1 MRSSLVAFVRG
12 EAIRRG
18 QSKRPEP
25 TPDRQRVNEEILA
38 PRVRL
43 IGANGEQLGVV
54 SLREALNAAREQGL
68 DLVEVASNADPP
80 VCKVLDYGKFQ
91 YLQMKKHREAR
102 KSQKVTEVKEIRL
115 RPKTDDYHQGFKV
128 KQARR
133 FLAAGMKVKVRIQFR
148 GREITHPE
156 IGREQLK
163 EVVEELADVAVVEQH
178 PNMEGRSMLMV
189 MAPLAAGAVQHAR
202 PAADASR
209 GAPVVAAGDAS
220 EPADAALDDLDDD
233 LDIGG
238 APETDDGDVDDT
250 DDAATTPETTT

>member
-1 MRSSLVAFVRG
+1 M
-12 EAIRRG
+12 
-18 QSKRPEP
+18 
-25 TPDRQRVNEEILA
+25 
-38 PRVRL
+38 

-54 SLREALNAAREQGL
+54 ALREALNAAREQGL
-68 DLVEVASNADPP
+68 DLVEVASSADPP
-80 VCKVLDYGKFQ
+80 VCKVLDYGKYQ

-133 FLAAGMKVKVRIQFR
+133 FLEAGMKVKVRIQFR

-163 EVVEELADVAVVEQH
+163 EVVEELADIAVVEQH

-189 MAPLAAGAVQHAR
+189 MAPLAVGVTPITRDRRVRPPTARSGHRRRPAR
-202 PAADASR
+202 PAAPATPRPPRMMTSR
-209 GAPVVAAGDAS
+209 AGMAWTRMPPIPPPRS
-220 EPADAALDDLDDD
+220 MISTPATRPAV
-233 LDIGG
+233 
-238 APETDDGDVDDT
+238 T
-250 DDAATTPETTT
+250 

>member
-1 MRSSLVAFVRG
+1 M
-12 EAIRRG
+12 
-18 QSKRPEP
+18 
-25 TPDRQRVNEEILA
+25 
-38 PRVRL
+38 

-54 SLREALNAAREQGL
+54 ALREALNAAREQGL
-68 DLVEVASNADPP
+68 DLVEVASSADPP
-80 VCKVLDYGKFQ
+80 VCKVLDYGKYQ

-133 FLAAGMKVKVRIQFR
+133 FLEAGMKVKVRIQFR

-163 EVVEELADVAVVEQH
+163 EVVEELADIAVVEQH

-189 MAPLAAGAVQHAR
+189 MAPLAVGVTPHHAR
-202 PAADASR
+202 PAGETADGAVRPPAAAGKAGGSRDAAAATDDDIEGGDGLDADA
-209 GAPVVAAGDAS
+209 ADPTAKVDDLDAGDA
-220 EPADAALDDLDDD
+220 A
-233 LDIGG
+233 GG
-238 APETDDGDVDDT
+238 
-250 DDAATTPETTT
+250 